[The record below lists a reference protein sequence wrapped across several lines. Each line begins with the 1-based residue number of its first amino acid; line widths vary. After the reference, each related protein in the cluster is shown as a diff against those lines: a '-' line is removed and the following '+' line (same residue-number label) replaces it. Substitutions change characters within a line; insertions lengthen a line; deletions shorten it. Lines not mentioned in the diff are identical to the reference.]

1 MSPSDSQAPA
11 ALEGIRV
18 LDLTTRLGE
27 GAGRVFADLGAEVIK
42 IEPPGGCD
50 ARFTPPYEEGRE
62 GDPEGSLFWRAWG
75 LGKRSVVLDLES
87 AEERARF
94 VELVRTAD
102 VLIESFTPGT
112 LDGLGLGSDALC
124 RENPQLVHV
133 SVTPF
138 GECVPD
144 AASEATD
151 LILAAAGGLLAMM
164 GDKDRPPIPLG
175 FGETSMHGAV
185 QAAADAILAL

>member
-1 MSPSDSQAPA
+1 MSTSDPQAPA

-50 ARFTPPYEEGRE
+50 SRFTPPYLKGRE

-75 LGKRSVVLDLES
+75 LGKRSVVVDLDAPGDRDL
-87 AEERARF
+87 F
-94 VELVRTAD
+94 VGLVRTAD
-102 VLIESFTPGT
+102 VLLESFAPGT
-112 LDGLGLGSDALC
+112 LDALGLGSDSLC
-124 RENPQLVHV
+124 IENPQLIHV

-138 GECVPD
+138 GERVPD
-144 AASEATD
+144 ASSPATD
-151 LILAAAGGLLAMM
+151 LTLSAAGGLLAMM
-164 GDKDRPPIPLG
+164 GDKDRP
-175 FGETSMHGAV
+175 S
-185 QAAADAILAL
+185 